1 MAVAVWVLLRPSRVQ
16 ATVATFRFWN
26 AAAAD
31 TQQGMKQRFARV
43 RLSWLVLL
51 LGALAG
57 VVAMAEP
64 TRFTDQPHRTIAVAM
79 VCSAEMAYAPV
90 DGEDAVYQLYERL
103 DPGDLVARVYPQ
115 AMSQWNR
122 RWEILPSGDVDFAFM
137 SQHVVNRT
145 AGRVAMSE
153 IPDDVQQTIWFVP
166 SGFTPATRP
175 GDSVVSIPYELPAVT
190 FEAAGATQATDG
202 TAVYV
207 RLRTRNP
214 GTPANLMLV
223 ATPKPAGEAIT
234 VMVEYDV
241 TPVQA
246 SLTLPKG
253 DSPPQRV
260 ELSVRNGA
268 GSELARATLTAWRQA
283 PIRIALLGTP
293 SAVLDAYLA
302 SDPGVLRVAS
312 AEEADIVIAQGVAA
326 MQTGK
331 PTLWLNPPKPPSG
344 LSGASELVESTL
356 ASVAVTD
363 AEFGDGVS
371 WASMALRTAA
381 LLKPAEMND
390 RWITVVAVG
399 DGGLIFRTAP
409 ERSSPPA
416 RREVAWTFS
425 LSPRNTNVES
435 SPAFAVLLANTCRWL
450 ASGRPK
456 PIDGWTYHVPAIRA
470 SGRGAKTN
478 VPLGIQP
485 SRPCPPVAQQVAAL
499 NLPDRQHKSEPT
511 DYARPLM
518 IAMLA
523 CWGLGFVLLS
533 RGR

>member
-1 MAVAVWVLLRPSRVQ
+1 
-16 ATVATFRFWN
+16 
-26 AAAAD
+26 
-31 TQQGMKQRFARV
+31 
-43 RLSWLVLL
+43 VLL
-51 LGALAG
+51 LGAIAG

-64 TRFTDQPHRTIAVAM
+64 VRFTDPPHRKIAVAM
-79 VCSAEMAYAPV
+79 VLSAEMAY
-90 DGEDAVYQLYERL
+90 GEGAIGDAYARLRERVGPMDQLTPIFPLRL
-103 DPGDLVARVYPQ
+103 HDATVVPQ
-115 AMSQWNR
+115 R
-122 RWEILPSGDVDFAFM
+122 
-137 SQHVVNRT
+137 VVNSV
-145 AGRVAMSE
+145 ADRVVMGA
-153 IPDDVQQTIWFVP
+153 IPSDVQQTIWLVP

-175 GDSVVSIPYELPAVT
+175 GDAVVSVADQFAAVAV
-190 FEAAGATQATDG
+190 EAAGATQTMAG
-202 TAVYV
+202 AALEV

-214 GTPANLMLV
+214 STPANLMLV
-223 ATPKPAGEAIT
+223 ATPKPSGEAIT
-234 VMVEYDV
+234 TRVDNDV

-253 DSPPQRV
+253 GSAPQRV

-268 GSELARATLTAWRQA
+268 GSEGARATLTAWRRS

-302 SDPGVLRVAS
+302 SDLGVLRVAS
-312 AEEADIVIAQGVAA
+312 AEEADMVIAQGVAA
-326 MQTGK
+326 TKTDK

-344 LSGASELVESTL
+344 LSKDSELVESTL

-371 WASMALRTAA
+371 WASMALRKAS

-390 RWITVVAVG
+390 RWITVAAVG

-409 ERSSPPA
+409 ERSSQPVS
-416 RREVAWTFS
+416 REVAWTFA
-425 LSPRNTNVES
+425 LSSWNTNVES
-435 SPAFAVLLANTCRWL
+435 SPAVAVLLANTCRWL

-456 PIDGWTYHVPAIRA
+456 PIDGWTYHVPAMRA
-470 SGRGAKTN
+470 GGRGAKTN
-478 VPLGIQP
+478 LPLDIQP
-485 SRPCPPVAQQVAAL
+485 AQPCPPVAQQVASL
-499 NLPDRQHKSEPT
+499 NLPDRQHESEPT

-518 IAMLA
+518 IATLA